1 MRVVPRMRAASAPTE
16 DREGRDRADVK
27 LMVSDSSIE
36 HTRFDSIVD
45 HVNPGD
51 LLVVNTSPTMP
62 AAIAAATEAGPVVV
76 HVSMP
81 VASGSWIVELRL
93 PSQAGPL
100 LTAQRDE
107 VVHLDGDRWIRLAAS
122 ADVVG
127 RADGVR
133 LWRTTPL
140 AFDLRRHLNTFGAP
154 IRYDYVPH
162 PWPLA
167 RYQTVFTRP
176 TKEFG
181 SAEMASAARPFTPR
195 IVAELSRRGVRI
207 APIRL
212 HAGVGSLE
220 TGEVPGPERYLVSER
235 TAKTIRETKQRNGRV
250 IAVGTTVTRALETAA
265 RDGTRL
271 EGSSGWTDLILDS
284 TSPARI
290 VNGILTGWHPP
301 EASHL
306 SLLEAVVGSL
316 QVART
321 YAAAEG
327 HDYLLH
333 EFGDACLLFAPE

>member
-1 MRVVPRMRAASAPTE
+1 MRAASAPTE
-16 DREGRDRADVK
+16 DRGGRDRSDVK
-27 LMVSDSSIE
+27 LMVSGSSME

-45 HVNPGD
+45 HLDPGD

-62 AAIAAATEAGPVVV
+62 AAIAADTEAGPATV
-76 HVSMP
+76 HISMP
-81 VASGSWIVELRL
+81 LASGSWIVELRL

-100 LTAQRDE
+100 LTAQREE
-107 VVHLDGDRWIRLAAS
+107 VVRLDGDRWIRLAAP

-140 AFDLRRHLNTFGAP
+140 AFDLRRHLETFGAP

-176 TKEFG
+176 TDEFG
-181 SAEMASAARPFTPR
+181 SAEMASAARPFNHR
-195 IVAELSRRGVRI
+195 IVTELSRRGVQI

-212 HAGVGSLE
+212 DAGVGSLE
-220 TGEVPGPERYLVSER
+220 TGEVPGPERYVVSDR
-235 TAKTIRETKQRNGRV
+235 TANTIRETKQRNGRV
-250 IAVGTTVTRALETAA
+250 IAVGTTVTRALESAGRA
-265 RDGTRL
+265 GSRL
-271 EGSSGWTDLILDS
+271 KGSSGWTDLILEAN
-284 TSPARI
+284 SPARI
-290 VNGILTGWHPP
+290 VSGILTGWHPP

-306 SLLEAVVGSL
+306 SLLEAVVGPH

-333 EFGDACLLFAPE
+333 EFGDACLLLPPD